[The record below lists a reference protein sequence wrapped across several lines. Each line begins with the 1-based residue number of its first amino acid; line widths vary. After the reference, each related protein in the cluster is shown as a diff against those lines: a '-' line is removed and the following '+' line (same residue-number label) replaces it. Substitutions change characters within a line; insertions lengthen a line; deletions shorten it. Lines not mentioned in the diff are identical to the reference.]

1 MSLLIT
7 KIDLFSRNSHFS
19 FSLLGINRY
28 YDNLEMMFGFR
39 IAPVMKICWMFI
51 TPVFSLVSYNLFRSS
66 QVIFILIKY
75 FIISQERVCQYFGKS
90 LLKPSL

>member
-1 MSLLIT
+1 MNI
-7 KIDLFSRNSHFS
+7 IDLFSRNSHFS

-51 TPVFSLVSYNLFRSS
+51 TPVFSLVSYKLFTSRL
-66 QVIFILIKY
+66 FLY
-75 FIISQERVCQYFGKS
+75 
-90 LLKPSL
+90 